1 MFFQTPMP
9 DANYAVVCTSR
20 KDSSNQNGM
29 ILIFSM
35 TSTYFQLE
43 TVNTDGNS
51 VQTDI
56 VNCIVT
62 R

>member
-1 MFFQTPMP
+1 ML

-35 TSTYFQLE
+35 IDTYFQIE
-43 TVNTDGNS
+43 TVNTDGNI